1 MESNSKLRIARATRN
16 AAIAV
21 ALLSF
26 AVWAW
31 RPDGCRGVRKSPQT
45 QEVIRDTIRQ
55 LVRDTIRITAPVPTE
70 SREVGTMEVPVA
82 LPADITEAM
91 DSTTVELPVVQRH
104 YTDTAQRYEAW
115 VSGPV
120 DPRLDSI
127 TIYSQTQVIRI
138 TERPKP
144 KRWGLSA
151 GAGVAMTPSGVQPAI
166 FIGATYTF
174 VSF

>member
-1 MESNSKLRIARATRN
+1 MMNDKRTRIARIVRN
-16 AAIAV
+16 VAV
-21 ALLSF
+21 VTSLLSF

-55 LVRDTIRITAPVPTE
+55 VVRDTIRITAPVPVE
-70 SREVGTMEVPVA
+70 SRIVEYVEVPVEIS
-82 LPADITEAM
+82 ADTAAS

-115 VSGPV
+115 VSGPI

-151 GAGVAMTPSGVQPAI
+151 GAGLAMTPRGVQPAI

>member
-26 AVWAW
+26 IVWIW
-31 RPDGCRGVRKSPQT
+31 RPNGCHKVVNAPAP

-55 LVRDTIRITAPVPTE
+55 VVRDTIRITAPVPVE
-70 SREVGTMEVPVA
+70 SRIVEYVEVPVEIS
-82 LPADITEAM
+82 ADTAAS

-151 GAGVAMTPSGVQPAI
+151 GAGVAMTPRGVQPAI

>member
-1 MESNSKLRIARATRN
+1 MMNDKRTRIARIVRN
-16 AAIAV
+16 VAV
-21 ALLSF
+21 VTSLLSF

-45 QEVIRDTIRQ
+45 QEVIRDTIRSV
-55 LVRDTIRITAPVPTE
+55 VRDTIRITAPAPTE
-70 SREVGTMEVPVA
+70 SREVGTVEVPVA

-151 GAGVAMTPSGVQPAI
+151 GAGVAMTPRGVQPAI

>member
-26 AVWAW
+26 IVWIW
-31 RPDGCRGVRKSPQT
+31 RPNGCHKVVNAPAP

-55 LVRDTIRITAPVPTE
+55 VVRDTIQITSPAPTE

-151 GAGVAMTPSGVQPAI
+151 GAGVAMTPRGVQPAI